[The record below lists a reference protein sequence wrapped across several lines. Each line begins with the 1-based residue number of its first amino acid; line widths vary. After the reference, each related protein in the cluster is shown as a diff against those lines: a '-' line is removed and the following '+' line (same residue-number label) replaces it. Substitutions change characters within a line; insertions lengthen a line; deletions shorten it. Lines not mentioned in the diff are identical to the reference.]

1 MDDEG
6 STPKASVK
14 CGANERVALPGPQPT
29 SSSVVSSSVV
39 GCPPVAVWCVRMVWI
54 RAPE

>member
-6 STPKASVK
+6 STPKARVK

-29 SSSVVSSSVV
+29 SSSAVS
-39 GCPPVAVWCVRMVWI
+39 CPPVAVWCVRMVWI
-54 RAPE
+54 RASG